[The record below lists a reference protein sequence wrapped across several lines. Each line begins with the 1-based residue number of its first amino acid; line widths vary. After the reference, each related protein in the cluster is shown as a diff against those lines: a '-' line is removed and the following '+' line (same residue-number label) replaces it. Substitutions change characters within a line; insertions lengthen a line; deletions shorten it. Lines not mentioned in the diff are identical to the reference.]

1 MTSPLDSQLKVQFNV
16 QFKGQLMARALMLSR
31 LVMPLGAFSALCR
44 RALVPALSVVA
55 LTALSGCGTFGG
67 GNSSGGSWFSGW
79 FGGSGKKPV
88 VLAEMKNDTVTVVW
102 SAYTGKSGGYLFA
115 PAFADKLVYVA
126 GHDGTLTALA
136 DEGGRIVTRIDAKA
150 KLSGGVGAA
159 ENIVVV
165 ASNKGEVLAFDPAG
179 RSVWKS
185 SVSGEV
191 LAPPNVMASSV
202 IVRTADGR
210 IFALNRADGKRK
222 WVFQRPPPS
231 LTLRSNASVLVSGNT
246 IYAGYPGGKVVAIEA
261 ESGKPTWE
269 ATVSLPRGATELER
283 VADVSGVPV
292 LDDSRVCASVYQG
305 RTGCVETL
313 NGNILWTREISSA
326 DGVAID
332 AKYLYVADVDG
343 NVHALDKTTG
353 ASVWKQEKLVNRNPG
368 TPLVVK
374 GKVLVGDANGL
385 IHALSIEN
393 GELIGRAT
401 TDGSR
406 IVSLLAYGDRAVAQ
420 TDKGSVYLLNV
431 K

>member
-191 LAPPNVMASSV
+191 LAPPNVMSSSV

-385 IHALSIEN
+385 IHALSLEN

>member
-31 LVMPLGAFSALCR
+31 LVMPLAAFSALCR

>member
-191 LAPPNVMASSV
+191 LAPPNVMSSSV

>member
-1 MTSPLDSQLKVQFNV
+1 MSRNLSADVL
-16 QFKGQLMARALMLSR
+16 FKLHLSH
-31 LVMPLGAFSALCR
+31 LAR
-44 RALVPALSVVA
+44 RAIALAFVA
-55 LTALSGCGTFGG
+55 VTLTGCSTIG
-67 GNSSGGSWFSGW
+67 GW
-79 FGGSGKKPV
+79 FGSSGKKKPV
-88 VLAEMKNDTVTVVW
+88 PLTEIKNDTVTTAW
-102 SAYTGKSGGYLFA
+102 SASTGKSAGYLFV
-115 PAFADKLVYVA
+115 PAMADKLVYTA
-126 GHDGTLTALA
+126 AHDGTLSALA
-136 DEGGRIVTRIDAKA
+136 DEGGRLVTRIDAKS

-179 RSVWKS
+179 RALWKS

-191 LAPPNVMASSV
+191 LAPPNVVAASV

-210 IFALNRADGKRK
+210 LFALNRADGKRK
-222 WVFQRPPPS
+222 WVYQRPPPA
-231 LTLRSNASVLVSGNT
+231 LTLRTNAGVLASGAT

-269 ATVSLPRGATELER
+269 ATMSLPRGATELER

-292 LDDSRVCASVYQG
+292 LDDSRVCAAVYQG

-313 NGNILWTREISSA
+313 NGNVLWTREISSA
-326 DGVAID
+326 DGVAVD

-353 ASVWKQEKLVNRNPG
+353 ASVWKQEKLVSRDPG
-368 TPLVVK
+368 TPVIIK
-374 GKVLVGDANGL
+374 GKILVGDANGL
-385 IHALSIEN
+385 IHALSPEN
-393 GELIGRAT
+393 GELIGRAS

-406 IVSLLAYGDRAVAQ
+406 VVSLLAYGDRVVAQ

>member
-1 MTSPLDSQLKVQFNV
+1 MTSPLRV
-16 QFKGQLMARALMLSR
+16 QFKGHLKARAFMLNRLLMSLAAPVAAQFAAR
-31 LVMPLGAFSALCR
+31 RRRGLAVAF
-44 RALVPALSVVA
+44 SVVA
-55 LTALSGCGTFGG
+55 LAALSGCGTFGG

-79 FGGSGKKPV
+79 FGGGGKKPV
-88 VLAEMKNDTVTVVW
+88 VLAEMKNDTVTIAW
-102 SAYTGKSGGYLFA
+102 TAYTGKSGGYLFA

-179 RSVWKS
+179 RSLWKS
-185 SVSGEV
+185 SVAGEV
-191 LAPPNVMASSV
+191 LAPPSVMAANV

-222 WVFQRPPPS
+222 WVFQRPPPP
-231 LTLRSNASVLVSGNT
+231 LTLRTNAGVLVSGNT

-283 VADVSGVPV
+283 VADVSGIPV
-292 LDDSRVCASVYQG
+292 LDDSRICASVYQG

-313 NGNILWTREISSA
+313 NGNVLWTREISSA

-353 ASVWKQEKLVNRNPG
+353 ASVWKQEKLVNRDPG
-368 TPLVVK
+368 TPVVLK
-374 GKVLVGDANGL
+374 GKILVGDANGL
-385 IHALSIEN
+385 IHALSVEN

-406 IVSLLAYGDRAVAQ
+406 IVSLLAYGDHAVAQ
-420 TDKGSVYLLNV
+420 TDKGAVYLLTV

>member
-385 IHALSIEN
+385 IHALSLEN

>member
-1 MTSPLDSQLKVQFNV
+1 VI
-16 QFKGQLMARALMLSR
+16 ARNLSANELSR
-31 LVMPLGAFSALCR
+31 MRMSEICRKGIALAFAFVLVT
-44 RALVPALSVVA
+44 VA
-55 LTALSGCGTFGG
+55 LAGCSTIG
-67 GNSSGGSWFSGW
+67 GW
-79 FGGSGKKPV
+79 FGGGGKKPV
-88 VLAEMKNDTVTVVW
+88 PLADLKNDTVTTAW
-102 SAYTGKSGGYLFA
+102 SASTGKSGGYLFV
-115 PAFADKLVYVA
+115 PAVADKLIYTA
-126 GHDGTLTALA
+126 AHDGTLSALA
-136 DEGGRIVTRIDAKA
+136 DEGGRLVNRIDAKA

-165 ASNKGEVLAFDPAG
+165 ASNKGDVLAFDPAG
-179 RSVWKS
+179 RALWKS
-185 SVSGEV
+185 NVTGEV

-222 WVFQRPPPS
+222 WVFQRPPPA
-231 LTLRSNASVLVSGNT
+231 LTLRTNAGVLVSGST
-246 IYAGYPGGKVVAIEA
+246 LYAGYPGGKVVAIEA

-269 ATVSLPRGATELER
+269 ATMSLPRGATELER

-292 LDDSRVCASVYQG
+292 LDDSRVCAAVYQG

-313 NGNILWTREISSA
+313 NGNVLWTREISSA

-353 ASVWKQEKLVNRNPG
+353 ASIWKQDKLVNRDPG
-368 TPLVVK
+368 APIVVK
-374 GKVLVGDANGL
+374 GKVLVGDMNGL
-385 IHALSIEN
+385 IHALSPEN
-393 GELIGRAT
+393 GELIGRTT

-406 IVSLLAYGDRAVAQ
+406 VVSLQADSDRVVAQ
-420 TDKGSVYLLNV
+420 TDKGSVYLISV